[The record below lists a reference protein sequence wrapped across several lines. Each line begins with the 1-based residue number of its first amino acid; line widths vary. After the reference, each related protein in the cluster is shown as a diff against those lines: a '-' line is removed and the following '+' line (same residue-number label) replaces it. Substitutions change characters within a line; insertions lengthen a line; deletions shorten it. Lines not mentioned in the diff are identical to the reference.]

1 MVYHIC
7 DIAGIIYHLLHK
19 TNVMLNPFKEVDI
32 VGKVTIKMKLCKIA
46 YLYMTL
52 LCALVEKFKTE
63 GLQKKL
69 KTNRFARSTK
79 A

>member
-1 MVYHIC
+1 
-7 DIAGIIYHLLHK
+7 
-19 TNVMLNPFKEVDI
+19 MLNPFKEVDI